1 MIQIT
6 NKNHCCGCSAC
17 AQICPKQ
24 CIAMMP
30 DSEGFCYPKIN
41 ETICVKCG
49 LCEKVCPM
57 LKSQNMQG
65 QVHAWAA
72 YCKED
77 KIRLASSSGGIFSLL
92 AEEILEEGGV
102 VFGAAFDGQMMVHH
116 VAVESVRDLERL
128 RGSKY
133 LQSRIE
139 NSYADVK
146 AYLAADRKVL
156 FSGTACQI
164 AGLLHFL
171 GRPYEKLWTV
181 DVLCHGVPTPTLWKN
196 YLSEQN
202 RAFKMPVRQISFRD
216 KSQGWKKYQVA
227 WKVEGGK
234 IYRQPAS
241 RNSYMRLFLSNI
253 CLRPSC
259 YDCHFKGFPRV
270 SDLTLGDCWGVEQHS
285 PEMDDDK
292 GTSVVIVNTEKG
304 NTLREKIASRCVWKE
319 EKLDVLLPPTADS
332 RKSVQPHPNRR
343 RFFLLMVEDKPVS
356 ALLQLIRPS
365 LKKRVQNKC
374 KQILKYIKI

>member
-227 WKVEGGK
+227 WKVEGGE

-241 RNSYMRLFLSNI
+241 RNPYMRLFLSNI

-304 NTLREKIASRCVWKE
+304 NTLREKIAGRCVWKE

-343 RFFLLMVEDKPVS
+343 RFFLLMLEDKPVS

-365 LKKRVQNKC
+365 LKKRIQNKC

>member
-133 LQSRIE
+133 LQSRIA

-164 AGLLHFL
+164 AGLLYFL

-304 NTLREKIASRCVWKE
+304 NTLREKIAGRCVWKE

-365 LKKRVQNKC
+365 FKKRVQNKC

>member
-164 AGLLHFL
+164 AGLLYFL

-216 KSQGWKKYQVA
+216 KSQGWKKYQMA
-227 WKVEGGK
+227 WKVEGGE

-241 RNSYMRLFLSNI
+241 RNPYMRLFLSNI

-365 LKKRVQNKC
+365 FKKRVQNKC

>member
-216 KSQGWKKYQVA
+216 KSQGWKKYQMA
-227 WKVEGGK
+227 WKVEGGE
-234 IYRQPAS
+234 IYRQPPS
-241 RNSYMRLFLSNI
+241 RNPYMRLFLSNI

-304 NTLREKIASRCVWKE
+304 NTLREKIAGRCVWKE

-343 RFFLLMVEDKPVS
+343 RFFLLMLEDKPVS

-365 LKKRVQNKC
+365 LKKRIQNKC

>member
-216 KSQGWKKYQVA
+216 KSQGWKKYQMA
-227 WKVEGGK
+227 WKVEGGE

-241 RNSYMRLFLSNI
+241 RNPYMRLFLSNI

-304 NTLREKIASRCVWKE
+304 NTLREKIAGRCVWKE

-365 LKKRVQNKC
+365 FKKRVQNKC
-374 KQILKYIKI
+374 TQILKYIKI

>member
-202 RAFKMPVRQISFRD
+202 RAFKMPVGQISFRD

-227 WKVEGGK
+227 WKVEGGE

-241 RNSYMRLFLSNI
+241 RNPYMRLFLSNI

-304 NTLREKIASRCVWKE
+304 NTLREKIAGRCVWKE

-343 RFFLLMVEDKPVS
+343 RFFLLMLEDKPVS

-365 LKKRVQNKC
+365 LKKRIQNKC

>member
-216 KSQGWKKYQVA
+216 KSQGWKKYQMA
-227 WKVEGGK
+227 WKVEGGE

-241 RNSYMRLFLSNI
+241 RNPYMRLFLSSI

-304 NTLREKIASRCVWKE
+304 NTLREKIAGRCVWKE

-365 LKKRVQNKC
+365 FKKRVQNKC

>member
-1 MIQIT
+1 M
-6 NKNHCCGCSAC
+6 
-17 AQICPKQ
+17 
-24 CIAMMP
+24 
-30 DSEGFCYPKIN
+30 
-41 ETICVKCG
+41 
-49 LCEKVCPM
+49 
-57 LKSQNMQG
+57 
-65 QVHAWAA
+65 
-72 YCKED
+72 
-77 KIRLASSSGGIFSLL
+77 L

-133 LQSRIE
+133 LQSRIA

-216 KSQGWKKYQVA
+216 KSQGWKKYQMA
-227 WKVEGGK
+227 WKVEGGE

-241 RNSYMRLFLSNI
+241 RNPYMRLFCRISACVHLAMIAIS
-253 CLRPSC
+253 
-259 YDCHFKGFPRV
+259 KVFP
-270 SDLTLGDCWGVEQHS
+270 GY
-285 PEMDDDK
+285 
-292 GTSVVIVNTEKG
+292 
-304 NTLREKIASRCVWKE
+304 
-319 EKLDVLLPPTADS
+319 
-332 RKSVQPHPNRR
+332 
-343 RFFLLMVEDKPVS
+343 
-356 ALLQLIRPS
+356 LI
-365 LKKRVQNKC
+365 
-374 KQILKYIKI
+374 

>member
-216 KSQGWKKYQVA
+216 KSQGWKKYQMA
-227 WKVEGGK
+227 WKVEGGE

-241 RNSYMRLFLSNI
+241 RNPYMRLFLSNI

-304 NTLREKIASRCVWKE
+304 NTLRQKIAGRCVWKE

-332 RKSVQPHPNRR
+332 RESVQPHPNRR

-356 ALLQLIRPS
+356 ALLQLIRPP

>member
-304 NTLREKIASRCVWKE
+304 NTLREKIAGRCVWKE

-365 LKKRVQNKC
+365 FKKRVQNKC

>member
-216 KSQGWKKYQVA
+216 KSQGWKKYQMA
-227 WKVEGGK
+227 WKVEGGE

-241 RNSYMRLFLSNI
+241 RNPYMRLFLSNI

-304 NTLREKIASRCVWKE
+304 NTLREKIAGRCVWKE

-365 LKKRVQNKC
+365 FKKRVQNKC

>member
-171 GRPYEKLWTV
+171 GHPHENLWTV
-181 DVLCHGVPTPTLWKN
+181 DVLCHGVPTPALWKN
-196 YLSEQN
+196 YLAE
-202 RAFKMPVRQISFRD
+202 RKKTFKMPVRQISFRD
-216 KSQGWKKYQVA
+216 KSQGWKKYQMA
-227 WKVEGGK
+227 WKVEGGE

-241 RNSYMRLFLSNI
+241 RNPYMRLFLSNI

-304 NTLREKIASRCVWKE
+304 NTLREKIAGRCVWKE

-365 LKKRVQNKC
+365 FKKRVQNKC

>member
-133 LQSRIE
+133 LQSRIA

-181 DVLCHGVPTPTLWKN
+181 DVLCHGVPTPALWKN

-216 KSQGWKKYQVA
+216 KSQGWKKYQMA
-227 WKVEGGK
+227 WKVEGGE

-241 RNSYMRLFLSNI
+241 RNPYMRLFLSNI

-304 NTLREKIASRCVWKE
+304 NTLREKIAGRCVWKE

-365 LKKRVQNKC
+365 FKKRVQNKC

>member
-259 YDCHFKGFPRV
+259 YDCHFKGFPSV

-304 NTLREKIASRCVWKE
+304 NTLREKIAGRCVWKE

-365 LKKRVQNKC
+365 FKKRVQNKC

>member
-164 AGLLHFL
+164 AGLLYFL

-216 KSQGWKKYQVA
+216 KSQGWKKYQMA
-227 WKVEGGK
+227 WKVEGGE

-241 RNSYMRLFLSNI
+241 RNPYMRLFLSNI

-304 NTLREKIASRCVWKE
+304 NTLREKIAGRCVWKE

-365 LKKRVQNKC
+365 FKKRVQNKC

>member
-164 AGLLHFL
+164 AGLLYFL

-202 RAFKMPVRQISFRD
+202 RAFKMPVGQISFRD

-227 WKVEGGK
+227 WKVEGGE

-241 RNSYMRLFLSNI
+241 RNPYMRLFLSNI

-304 NTLREKIASRCVWKE
+304 NTLREKIAGRCVWKE

-365 LKKRVQNKC
+365 FKKRVQNKC

>member
-1 MIQIT
+1 MIQII
-6 NKNHCCGCSAC
+6 NKKDCCGCTAC

-216 KSQGWKKYQVA
+216 KPQGWKKYQMA
-227 WKVEGGK
+227 WKVEGGE

-241 RNSYMRLFLSNI
+241 RNPYMRLFLSNI

-304 NTLREKIASRCVWKE
+304 NTLREKIAGRCVWKE

-365 LKKRVQNKC
+365 FKKRVQNKC

>member
-65 QVHAWAA
+65 QVHALAA

-216 KSQGWKKYQVA
+216 KSQGWKKYQMA
-227 WKVEGGK
+227 WKVEGGE

-241 RNSYMRLFLSNI
+241 RNPYMRLFLSNI

-304 NTLREKIASRCVWKE
+304 NTLREKIAGRCVWKE

-356 ALLQLIRPS
+356 ALLQLIRPP
-365 LKKRVQNKC
+365 LKKRIQNKC

>member
-227 WKVEGGK
+227 WKVEGGE

-241 RNSYMRLFLSNI
+241 RNPYMRLFLSNI

-304 NTLREKIASRCVWKE
+304 NTLREKIAGRCVWKE

-343 RFFLLMVEDKPVS
+343 RFFLLMLEDKPVS

>member
-171 GRPYEKLWTV
+171 GRPYEKLWTA

-216 KSQGWKKYQVA
+216 KSQGWKKYQMA
-227 WKVEGGK
+227 WKVEGGE

-304 NTLREKIASRCVWKE
+304 NTLREKIAGRCVWKE

-365 LKKRVQNKC
+365 FKKRVQNKC

>member
-227 WKVEGGK
+227 WKVEGGE

-241 RNSYMRLFLSNI
+241 RNPYMRLFLSNI

-304 NTLREKIASRCVWKE
+304 NTLREKIAGRCVWKE

-365 LKKRVQNKC
+365 FKKRVQNKC

>member
-1 MIQIT
+1 MIQII
-6 NKNHCCGCSAC
+6 NKKDCCGCTAC

-133 LQSRIE
+133 LQSRIA

-216 KSQGWKKYQVA
+216 KSQGWKKYQMA
-227 WKVEGGK
+227 WKVEGGE

-241 RNSYMRLFLSNI
+241 RNPYMRLFLSNI

-304 NTLREKIASRCVWKE
+304 NTLREKIAGRCVWKE

-343 RFFLLMVEDKPVS
+343 RFFLLMVEDKPLS

-365 LKKRVQNKC
+365 FKKRVQNKC

>member
-216 KSQGWKKYQVA
+216 KSQGWKKYQMA
-227 WKVEGGK
+227 WKVEGGE

-241 RNSYMRLFLSNI
+241 RNPYMRLFLSNI

-304 NTLREKIASRCVWKE
+304 NTLREKIAGRCVWKE

-343 RFFLLMVEDKPVS
+343 RFFLLMLEDKPVS

-365 LKKRVQNKC
+365 LKKRIQNKC